1 MKKLKT
7 LITTFTNKLCKFFG
21 VRVNAKVLWMEV
33 PSICEC
39 RADKDEIIM
48 TTIEH
53 LEHKIKI
60 K

>member
-7 LITTFTNKLCKFFG
+7 LITTFISKLCKKFG
-21 VRVNAKVLWMEV
+21 MRVNANVLWMEV
-33 PSICEC
+33 PSICNC
-39 RADKDEIIM
+39 RADKDEIIV